1 MRSSW
6 KPNRLHSYPHACR
19 PAVKNRWLTRGHS
32 VIPPPP
38 PDPWDF
44 AQFLPH
50 GFFGNF
56 TELSQARKSEVLTLP
71 GSFINSAVFLVI
83 LAIPTTTRIRYDTYH
98 KPLLSTG
105 GNKRYSSCR

>member
-32 VIPPPP
+32 VITPPQ

-56 TELSQARKSEVLTLP
+56 TELSQARKSGGLTLP
-71 GSFINSAVFLVI
+71 CSFNDSAVFWGI
-83 LAIPTTTRIRYDTYH
+83 LAIPTTTSTRYVTYH
-98 KPLLSTG
+98 EPLLSTG
-105 GNKRYSSCR
+105 GNK